1 MQTGRSKKKKKT
13 RQPNQKKVH
22 VLIQFQDLSRYE
34 GTEINIQALADF
46 SLPMFPSHIL
56 HWCVPFSKEHAVTI
70 NTHRLQKPQSHEKQT
85 PFSKSLLDPSFQFF
99 FFFLIQGRKIHLF
112 STYLAA
118 RLSPIIS
125 NKCWCTLWWGIK
137 VLNRRKLR
145 PNLWAFK
152 DLKLAWENRV
162 PFPHHWV
169 KHLMALPNEW
179 LQTHPQPRRRNKLFR
194 VI

>member
-1 MQTGRSKKKKKT
+1 MTKRTLECDLPQPLPSCRIIQHHLYVSTNNSKCAEPKKKKT
-13 RQPNQKKVH
+13 KQTNKKKVH

-99 FFFLIQGRKIHLF
+99 FFSDSRKKNTFIFYIL
-112 STYLAA
+112 SSQIVTYH
-118 RLSPIIS
+118 I
-125 NKCWCTLWWGIK
+125 
-137 VLNRRKLR
+137 
-145 PNLWAFK
+145 
-152 DLKLAWENRV
+152 
-162 PFPHHWV
+162 
-169 KHLMALPNEW
+169 
-179 LQTHPQPRRRNKLFR
+179 
-194 VI
+194 